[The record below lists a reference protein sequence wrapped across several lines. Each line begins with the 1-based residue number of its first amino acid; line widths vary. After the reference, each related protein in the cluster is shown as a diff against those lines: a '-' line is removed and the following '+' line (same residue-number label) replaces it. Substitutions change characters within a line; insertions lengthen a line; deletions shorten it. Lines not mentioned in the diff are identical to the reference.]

1 MAKRT
6 NNVHRELIA
15 AAQNLR
21 DQTSGL
27 TFTEPVTH
35 VYNPLQYAW
44 DAHAAY
50 IERANPDGIRTLFMG
65 MNPGP
70 WGMAQT
76 GVPFGE
82 INAVKSWIGI
92 NKPVGKPQIEHPKR
106 VIEGFHC
113 SRSEVS
119 GRRLWGLFRD
129 RFGQPAQFFQS
140 HFVTNFCPLVFMEAS
155 ARNRTPD
162 KLPKEERGLL
172 DRICLEHLTRVIEIL
187 KPEYLVGVGAYAE
200 KQIQMATAAMETTI
214 NTTRILHP
222 SPASP
227 AANRDWQGTA
237 TKQLIEAGIWS

>member
-6 NNVHRELIA
+6 TNLHRKLIA
-15 AAQNLR
+15 AAQSLR
-21 DQTSGL
+21 DQTSEL
-27 TFTEPVTH
+27 AFAEPVTH
-35 VYNPLQYAW
+35 VYNPLVYAW
-44 DAHAAY
+44 DAHTAY
-50 IERANPDGIRTLFMG
+50 LESANPNGITTLFMG

-82 INAVKSWIGI
+82 IDAVKTWLGI
-92 NKPVGKPQIEHPKR
+92 DKNVGKPPTEHPKR
-106 VIEGFHC
+106 LIEGFKC

-129 RFGQPAQFFQS
+129 RFGESDHFFQS

-162 KLPKEERGLL
+162 KLPKEERLLL
-172 DRICLEHLTRVIEIL
+172 DRICLEHLTKVIEIL
-187 KPEYLVGVGAYAE
+187 KPEFLVGVGAYAE
-200 KQIQMATAAMETTI
+200 KQLQEATAAMKTTI
-214 NTTRILHP
+214 TTTRILHP

-237 TKQLIEAGIWS
+237 TKQLVEAGIWS